1 MSERSKEL
9 YERAKRVIP
18 GGVSDF
24 LRYFK
29 PYPIFIE
36 KASGCKVYDVDGN
49 EYIDF
54 LLGYGP
60 VILGHC
66 HPKVTEAVK
75 EQVDK
80 IELFGFGCSE
90 LEFKVAEKLV
100 ENIPSVEMVR
110 FCNAGSDAT
119 FHAIRLARAYT
130 KKKKILKFEGAY
142 HGWHDYVNI
151 SVMPP
156 PDKLGE
162 IYPQSDGMLLDAMKN
177 TIIVP
182 FNDLDAFEEKV
193 RENKDELAAVIVE
206 PILHNVGC
214 ILPEDGFLK
223 AIREV
228 TEKYGIVLI
237 FDEVITCFRH
247 HIGGVQRIFNVKPDL
262 TCVAKSMANG
272 YTIGAVGGIEEIM
285 KLVKPL
291 GNVHIGATYYA
302 NPISLAAAL
311 ATLQELEKGEVYDH
325 IFKLGEYMRKE
336 LSKVIEDLKLKA
348 QVVGFRSITTLY
360 FTDEP
365 INNYRSLLSND
376 NEMFYEFF
384 NEMVK
389 QGVIMSPHPLKRWH
403 LSLAHTKE
411 DIDAFINSAE
421 ESLRKACK
429 KLGRKGERS

>member
-1 MSERSKEL
+1 MRSREF
-9 YERAKRVIP
+9 YERARKVIP
-18 GGVSDF
+18 GGVCDF

-29 PYPIFIE
+29 PHPIFIE
-36 KASGCKVYDVDGN
+36 KAFGCKVYDVDGK
-49 EYIDF
+49 EYLDF

-66 HPKVTEAVK
+66 HPRVVEAVK
-75 EQVDK
+75 EQVDRV
-80 IELFGFGCSE
+80 ELVGFGCSE

-100 ENIPSVEMVR
+100 KNIPSVEMVR
-110 FCNAGSDAT
+110 FCNGGSDAT

-130 KKKKILKFEGAY
+130 KRKKILKFEGAY

-162 IYPQSDGMLLDAMKN
+162 IYPQSDGMLHDAMKN

-193 RENKDELAAVIVE
+193 RENREELAAVIVE

-214 ILPEDGFLK
+214 ILPENDFLK

-228 TEKYGIVLI
+228 TDKYGIVLI

-247 HIGGVQRIFNVKPDL
+247 DVGGVQRIFNVEPDL

-285 KLVKPL
+285 EQVKPV
-291 GNVHIGATYYA
+291 GNVHVGATYYA
-302 NPISLAAAL
+302 NPISLAASL
-311 ATLQELEKGEVYDH
+311 ATLQELERGEVYDH
-325 IFKLGEYMRKE
+325 ISKLGDYMRKE
-336 LSKVIEDLKLKA
+336 LSKIVEDLRLRA
-348 QVVGFRSITTLY
+348 QVVGFKSITTLY

-365 INNYRSLLSND
+365 IKNYRSLLSNN

-384 NEMVK
+384 NQMIK
-389 QGVIMSPHPLKRWH
+389 HGIIMSPHPLKRWH

-411 DIDAFINSAE
+411 EVDAFIKSAE
-421 ESLRKACK
+421 ESLKEACK
-429 KLGRKGERS
+429 KLSLEK